1 MLEIIQMIPIP
12 IERGNRTTGSIG
24 GFGSVP
30 PMVQKGSQRT
40 KDGPPVAAH
49 AKQNSDSQAPKVVD
63 DSDKFTK
70 ETFIKLKLRNSLEV

>member
-1 MLEIIQMIPIP
+1 MIPILV
-12 IERGNRTTGSIG
+12 ERGNRTTGSIG
-24 GFGSVP
+24 GFGSIP

-40 KDGPPVAAH
+40 KDGPPMAAH
-49 AKQNSDSQAPKVVD
+49 TKQNLASRAPKVVD